1 MLRLCVN
8 TDDRAS
14 FVALAIASDDAIR
27 GCETS
32 IVTGSGTVEFK
43 DRVSGCDQLRRTGP
57 NRNHSASL
65 LHEVYNS
72 ALNNNNYYYL
82 ITMGSTN
89 ERE

>member
-43 DRVSGCDQLRRTGP
+43 DRVAVVTS
-57 NRNHSASL
+57 
-65 LHEVYNS
+65 
-72 ALNNNNYYYL
+72 
-82 ITMGSTN
+82 
-89 ERE
+89 